1 MTRPAP
7 ENVTKITCVGS
18 GTIGSGWAA
27 WFLAQ
32 GRDVTMT
39 DPAPDAEAKARVN
52 IDQAWPY
59 LEELGLK
66 PGASRDRLSFEPDL
80 AKAVSEAEFIQE
92 SAPDRE
98 QLKIDLFA
106 EIDAA
111 APVDTVIASS
121 SSAFLP
127 TSLQSTCQHPERA
140 IIGHPFVP
148 SYLVPLVEVV
158 GGEKT
163 APEVLTWSHAF
174 YDAAGKKAMTL
185 KKEIE
190 AYVANR
196 LQHVI
201 FEEASSLVA
210 QGICDYED
218 IDTAMSY
225 GPGMRWAFAGPVVC
239 YHLGGGK
246 GGVRHMIDHF
256 GWTGEEKDK
265 QALIASV
272 DAMVGDASVETL
284 EAWRDANLV
293 AMLKAFKP
301 SPKSD

>member
-1 MTRPAP
+1 V
-7 ENVTKITCVGS
+7 NHVTCVGA

-32 GRDVTMT
+32 GMDVTMT
-39 DPAPDAEAKARVN
+39 DPSPAAEALARANV
-52 IDQAWPY
+52 DQSWPV
-59 LEELGLK
+59 LETLGLK
-66 PGASRDRLSFEPDL
+66 DGADRDRLNFEPDL
-80 AKAVSEAEFIQE
+80 AKAVADAEFIQE

-111 APVDTVIASS
+111 APADTVIASS

-127 TSLQSTCQHPERA
+127 SRIQSKCKHPERV

-158 GGEKT
+158 GGDKT
-163 APEVLTWSHAF
+163 SQEVMDWGYDF
-174 YDAAGKKAMTL
+174 YMAAGKQAMKL

-190 AYVANR
+190 SYVANR
-196 LQHVI
+196 IQHVV
-201 FEEASSLVA
+201 FQEASSLVS

-218 IDTAMSY
+218 IDTAVAY
-225 GPGMRWAFAGPVVC
+225 GPGMRWAFAGPVMC

-246 GGVRHMIDHF
+246 GGIRHMIDHF
-256 GWTGEEKDK
+256 GWTGEEADK
-265 QALIASV
+265 ERLIAAV
-272 DAMVGDASVETL
+272 DKMVGDASVEEL
-284 EAWRDANLV
+284 ERWRDANLLT
-293 AMLKAFKP
+293 MLKGFRTRP
-301 SPKSD
+301 GSD

>member
-7 ENVTKITCVGS
+7 DKVTRVTCVGA

-32 GRDVTMT
+32 GMDVTMT
-39 DPAPDAEAKARVN
+39 DPSPTAEDLARAN
-52 IDQAWPY
+52 IDQSWPV
-59 LEELGLK
+59 LETLGLK
-66 PGASRDRLSFEPDL
+66 EGADRGRLTFDPDL
-80 AKAVSEAEFIQE
+80 ASAVAKAEFIQE

-111 APVDTVIASS
+111 APADTVIASS

-127 TSLQSTCQHPERA
+127 SRLQSKCKHPERA

-148 SYLVPLVEVV
+148 SYLIPLVEVV
-158 GGEKT
+158 GGAKT
-163 APEVLTWSHAF
+163 SPEVMDWAYDF
-174 YDAAGKKAMTL
+174 YTAAGKKAMKL

-196 LQHVI
+196 IQHVV
-201 FEEASSLVA
+201 FQEASSLVE

-218 IDTAMSY
+218 IDTAVAY
-225 GPGMRWAFAGPVVC
+225 GPGMRWAFAGPVMC
-239 YHLGGGK
+239 YHMGGGK
-246 GGVRHMIDHF
+246 GGIRHMIDHF
-256 GWTGEEKDK
+256 GWTGKEEDK
-265 QALIASV
+265 QALIAAV
-272 DAMVGDASVETL
+272 DAMVGDATMEEL
-284 EAWRDANLV
+284 ERWRDANLLT
-293 AMLKAFKP
+293 MLKGFRP
-301 SPKSD
+301 RPGSD

>member
-7 ENVTKITCVGS
+7 DNVTRVTCVGA

-32 GRDVTMT
+32 GMDVTMT
-39 DPAPDAEAKARVN
+39 DPSPEADALARAN
-52 IDQAWPY
+52 IDQSWPV
-59 LEELGLK
+59 LETLGLK
-66 PGASRDRLSFEPDL
+66 EGASRDRLTFDGDL
-80 AKAVSEAEFIQE
+80 ASAVTDAEFIQE

-111 APVDTVIASS
+111 SPADTVIASS

-127 TSLQSTCQHPERA
+127 SRIQSKCRHPERVV
-140 IIGHPFVP
+140 IGHPFVP

-158 GGEKT
+158 GGDKT
-163 APEVLTWSHAF
+163 SAEVMDWAYDF
-174 YDAAGKKAMTL
+174 YMAADKVAMKL

-190 AYVANR
+190 SYVANR
-196 LQHVI
+196 IQHVV
-201 FEEASSLVA
+201 FQEAASLVN

-218 IDTAMSY
+218 IDTAVAY
-225 GPGMRWAFAGPVVC
+225 GPGMRWAFAGPVMC
-239 YHLGGGK
+239 YNLGGGK
-246 GGVRHMIDHF
+246 GGIRHMIDHF

-265 QALIASV
+265 QALIAAV
-272 DAMVGDASVETL
+272 DRMVGSASVEEL
-284 EAWRDANLV
+284 ERWRDANLLT
-293 AMLKAFKP
+293 MLKAFQP
-301 SPKSD
+301 RPGND